1 MEIKYV
7 ITAISILIYSA
18 AGALCLYLC
27 VIGIYF
33 WRMNRMT
40 KDLSKRL
47 SESGYDELV
56 PILNKSV
63 ESIRRSMFNRKLR
76 KEYSFILMMFNSAN
90 LMDNDEDTRL
100 SIDLLLNF
108 NRTLEKSSKGNQVR
122 DYLKQYSSYFGDK
135 SDTKKLINRTIDNK
149 ELMMSLNMRDLLP
162 LMDIM
167 NEYENREINF
177 SKFKEKVRGFFNCL
191 YSNRSVFIARNEV
204 VTSSD
209 ILNQDVEVTIV
220 DKVDEVDEVDIV
232 DEDTVDSEPV
242 DEDNN
247 LSKVEII
254 ELMDGLMNEWKE
266 TKDINL
272 LIEANELS
280 KQLND

>member
-1 MEIKYV
+1 MEVKYV
-7 ITAISILIYSA
+7 ITAMSILIY
-18 AGALCLYLC
+18 GALCLCLYLC

-167 NEYENREINF
+167 DEYENREINF
-177 SKFKEKVRGFFNCL
+177 SKFKEKVRGFFNSL

-220 DKVDEVDEVDIV
+220 DEVDEVDIV

-242 DEDNN
+242 DESAN
-247 LSKVEII
+247 LSKVEVI
-254 ELMDGLMNEWKE
+254 ELMDVLMNEWKE

-272 LIEANELS
+272 LMEANELS